1 MDGQKGIYLP
11 HEKQPKPFQKMEQ
24 ILKDFVRNALVDNP
38 NQVDKETHVVGSDLL
53 QLKHV
58 VGGELTDKQ
67 KFYAMQA
74 LCLLIQS
81 RQNER
86 NEVYVDEELLDRQ
99 ITDFVDGI
107 VTEMP
112 EDVKEESILRCRL
125 EYYDMATAED
135 FNADKHHIKITD
147 RTDLKEG
154 AELILFEC
162 DGWNYTSSAVLHQDG
177 TLFVLTDWQCG
188 RPESIEELDNYEW
201 GSTDGHH
208 GIVVNG
214 LPRYIG

>member
-1 MDGQKGIYLP
+1 
-11 HEKQPKPFQKMEQ
+11 MEQ
-24 ILKDFVRNALVDNP
+24 ILKDFVRNAIMDNP
-38 NQVDKETHVVGSDLL
+38 NPVDKETHVVGSDLE

-81 RQNER
+81 RENES
-86 NEVYVDEELLDRQ
+86 NDAYVDEELLYRQ

-107 VTEMP
+107 VDEMP

-147 RTDLKEG
+147 RIELTEG
-154 AELILFEC
+154 AELLLFEC
-162 DGWNYTSSAVLHQDG
+162 NGWDCLSSAVQHKNG
-177 TLFVLTDWQCG
+177 ALFVLTDWQSG
-188 RPESIEELDNYEW
+188 RPESADEIEDYEW
-201 GSTDGHH
+201 ITTDGHY
-208 GIVVNG
+208 GIMLNG
-214 LPRYIG
+214 LPRCLA